1 MKSSWTIG
9 KKLIVSFMC
18 VAFITLLL
26 GIVGY
31 YGAVRSGGS
40 VEEIGNVF
48 LPSIDSLLIIKGNA
62 ENIRGTMRTLAIPG
76 LEAEIRHRQYNN
88 LAAARESYEAAWKT
102 FETLPQ
108 TAEVSRLWNQFV
120 PTWNAWRAENN
131 KFVEMSR
138 EIDRIGIV
146 NPTEL
151 VGQLEQFGKDHYALV
166 QNVLHLL
173 HVSDTAFDGGEDH
186 TTCNAGR
193 WSSTFKT
200 NNQTLQNMLREF
212 EDPHRRFHEAVGKI
226 KKLVAAGGVDEAI
239 KVYRNEML
247 PNMNQVFSQFAS
259 MTAFAMEAND
269 IMYKAQ
275 EQAFGRVT
283 EAQRTAIGFLDQI
296 LELSRKVAA
305 TEVNIARSQAS
316 FLKISSLTAIF
327 AGVMLAIGL
336 GLLITRSI
344 NKALKQIIENLND
357 GAEQVASASGQVAS
371 ASQQLAEG
379 ANEQASTLE
388 ETSSALEQM
397 AAQTRQNADNAEQ
410 ADKAVRE
417 TSKIV
422 ENGVNSM
429 QRMKQAINEIKES
442 SHETSKIIKT
452 IDEIAFQTNLLAL
465 NAAVE
470 AARAGEAGKG
480 FAVVAEEVRNLAQRS
495 AEAAQN
501 TSQLIARS
509 QENSNNGV
517 IVAEEVA
524 GQLDSIKE
532 SSKKFNI
539 LIAEIAAASKE
550 QALGIEQVNTATSEM
565 DKVVQQNAADS
576 EESAS
581 AAEQLSAQA
590 EEMEK
595 IVAELAVMVSGSR
608 NGNGNGNGNGNS
620 SKRRI
625 NSEDLDN
632 SRSKQIH
639 YEQKPAT
646 RGKKLL
652 GKLRSFKTQSTNQ
665 PKAHQVIPL
674 DENEFKDF

>member
-1 MKSSWTIG
+1 MKGSWTIG
-9 KKLIVSFMC
+9 KKLIVSFMA
-18 VAFITLLL
+18 VAFITLVL

-31 YGAVRSGGS
+31 YGAVKSEGS
-40 VEEIGNVF
+40 VEEIGTVR
-48 LPSIDSLLIIKGNA
+48 LPSVDSLLVIKGNA

-76 LEAEIRHRQYNN
+76 LDHEMRERQYNN
-88 LAAARESYEAAWKT
+88 LAAARERYEEAWKAYEA
-102 FETLPQ
+102 LSQ
-108 TAEVSRLWNQFV
+108 TAEEARLWNQLV
-120 PTWNAWRAENN
+120 PAWNAWRAANT
-131 KFVEMSR
+131 KVVEMNR
-138 EIDRIGIV
+138 EFDRIGITD
-146 NPTEL
+146 PMEL
-151 VGQLEQFGKDHYALV
+151 TRQLERFAKDHYTLV

-173 HVSDTAFDGGEDH
+173 YLSGDVFEGGDSH

-193 WSSTFKT
+193 WLPTFKT
-200 NNQTLQNMLREF
+200 DNPALLTMLQEF
-212 EDPHRRFHEAVGKI
+212 EAPHRRFHEAVGKI
-226 KKLVAAGGVDEAI
+226 KKMVAEGRTDEAVD
-239 KVYRNEML
+239 VYRKEMV
-247 PNMNQVFSQFAS
+247 PNMKVVFAQFDR
-259 MTAFAMEAND
+259 MTGLANEALSNLNTT
-269 IMYKAQ
+269 Q
-275 EQAFGRVT
+275 EQLLGPVT
-283 EAQRTAIGFLDQI
+283 QAQRTAIGFLDQI
-296 LELSRKVAA
+296 LELNRNVAV
-305 TEVNIARSQAS
+305 TEVEQAHSQAA
-316 FLKISSLTAIF
+316 FLKFFSMTAMIL
-327 AGVMLAIGL
+327 GVVLAIGL
-336 GLLITRSI
+336 GFLITRSI
-344 NKALKQIIENLND
+344 NKSLKQIIEGLNE

-422 ENGVNSM
+422 ENGVTSM
-429 QRMKQAINEIKES
+429 QRMKLAINEIKES

-480 FAVVAEEVRNLAQRS
+480 FAVVAEEVRNLAKRS

-501 TSQLIARS
+501 TSQLIAKS

-517 IVAEEVA
+517 VVAEEVA

-532 SSKKFNI
+532 SSEKVNT

-550 QALGIEQVNTATSEM
+550 QAQGIEQVNTATSEM

-595 IVAELAVMVSGSR
+595 VVAELAAMVSGS
-608 NGNGNGNGNGNS
+608 GNGNGNGNGN
-620 SKRRI
+620 KRRI
-625 NSEDLDN
+625 TAVGFDDAKT
-632 SRSKQIH
+632 KQIH
-639 YEQKPAT
+639 YEQKPAQE
-646 RGKKLL
+646 RKKTLV
-652 GKLRSFKTQSTNQ
+652 KLSSAKMQSPNK

>member
-1 MKSSWTIG
+1 MKGSWTVG

-18 VAFITLLL
+18 VAMITLVL
-26 GIVGY
+26 GIMGY
-31 YGAVRSGGS
+31 YGAFKSEGS
-40 VEEIGNVF
+40 VEEIGNVR
-48 LPSIDSLLIIKGNA
+48 LPSVDSLLIIKGNA

-76 LEAEIRHRQYNN
+76 LDKEMRERQYNN
-88 LAAARESYEAAWKT
+88 LAAARERYGEAWKVY
-102 FETLPQ
+102 ESLPQ
-108 TAEVSRLWNQFV
+108 TAEESRLWNQFV
-120 PTWNAWRAENN
+120 PTWNIWRTENS
-131 KFVEMSR
+131 KLVDMSR
-138 EIDRIGIV
+138 EFDRIGIT
-146 NPTEL
+146 NPQQL
-151 VGQLEQFGKDHYALV
+151 ISQLEGFTKDHYNLV

-173 HVSDTAFDGGEDH
+173 YVSGNVFDGGDDH

-193 WSSTFKT
+193 WFQTFRT
-200 NNQTLQNMLREF
+200 DNPALTTILQEF
-212 EDPHRRFHEAVGKI
+212 DGPHRRFHEAVGKI
-226 KKLVAAGGVDEAI
+226 KKMVAEGRTEEAVDI
-239 KVYRNEML
+239 YRKEMV
-247 PNMNQVFSQFAS
+247 PNMNVVFVRFDR
-259 MTAFAMEAND
+259 MTGLAND
-269 IMYKAQ
+269 ALTTLNTAQ
-275 EQAFGRVT
+275 EQLLGPVT
-283 EAQRTAIGFLDQI
+283 QAQRTTIELLDKLVQ
-296 LELSRKVAA
+296 LNRDVAVA
-305 TEVNIARSQAS
+305 QTSQAQS
-316 FLKISSLTAIF
+316 KAVFLKFFSMIAMI
-327 AGVMLAIGL
+327 AGVVLAVGL
-336 GLLITRSI
+336 GLLITRNI
-344 NKALKQIIENLND
+344 NNTLKRIIEGLND
-357 GAEQVASASGQVAS
+357 GAQQVASASGQVAS

-379 ANEQASTLE
+379 ANQQASTLE

-397 AAQTRQNADNAEQ
+397 ASQTRQNADNAEQ

-422 ENGVNSM
+422 ENGVSSM
-429 QRMKQAINEIKES
+429 QRMKLAINEIKES

-501 TSQLIARS
+501 TSQLIAKS

-517 IVAEEVA
+517 NVAEEVA

-532 SSKKFNI
+532 SSEKVNT

-550 QALGIEQVNTATSEM
+550 QAQGIEQVNTATSEM

-581 AAEQLSAQA
+581 AAEELSAQA
-590 EEMEK
+590 QEMEK
-595 IVAELAVMVSGSR
+595 IVAELAAMVGGIQ
-608 NGNGNGNGNGNS
+608 NGNGNGNR
-620 SKRRI
+620 KRLSL
-625 NSEDLDN
+625 NEFDS

-639 YEQKPAT
+639 YEQTP
-646 RGKKLL
+646 RNGERKLL
-652 GKLRSFKTQSTNQ
+652 GKLRSHKTQNTSQ

>member
-1 MKSSWTIG
+1 MRGSWTIG

-18 VAFITLLL
+18 VAMITLVM
-26 GIVGY
+26 GVMGY
-31 YGAVRSGGS
+31 YGAVKSGGS
-40 VEEIGNVF
+40 IEVIGDDI
-48 LPSIDSLLIIKGNA
+48 LPAVDSLLIIKGNA

-76 LEAEIRHRQYNN
+76 LDKEMRERQYNN
-88 LAAARESYEAAWKT
+88 LATARERYGEAWKAYEA
-102 FETLPQ
+102 LPQ
-108 TAEVSRLWNQFV
+108 SAEEARLWNQFV
-120 PTWNAWRAENN
+120 PAWNVWRAENT
-131 KFVEMSR
+131 KAVEMSR
-138 EIDRIGIV
+138 EFDRIGIADPV
-146 NPTEL
+146 DLE
-151 VGQLEQFGKDHYALV
+151 GRFEQFAKDHYNLV

-173 HVSDTAFDGGEDH
+173 YLSGNAFDGGDDH
-186 TTCNAGR
+186 MTCNAGR
-193 WSSTFKT
+193 WLPTFKT
-200 NNQTLQNMLREF
+200 ENPSLLTMLREF

-226 KKLVAAGGVDEAI
+226 KKLAAAGRNDEAI
-239 KVYRNEML
+239 HVYQSEMV
-247 PNMNQVFSQFAS
+247 PNMNLVFSQFDR
-259 MTAFAMEAND
+259 MTAIVGEARGVMQK
-269 IMYKAQ
+269 IEEQLLGPVAQ
-275 EQAFGRVT
+275 
-283 EAQRTAIGFLDQI
+283 AQRTAIELLDQVVQFNRN
-296 LELSRKVAA
+296 ESK
-305 TEVNIARSQAS
+305 TETAQAQSQAV
-316 FLKISSLTAIF
+316 FLEFFSMIAMI
-327 AGVMLAIGL
+327 AGVVLAIGL

-344 NKALKQIIENLND
+344 NKSLKQIIEGLND

-379 ANEQASTLE
+379 ANQQASTLE

-410 ADKAVRE
+410 ADKSVRE

-422 ENGVNSM
+422 ENGVSSM
-429 QRMKQAINEIKES
+429 QRMKLAINEIKES

-501 TSQLIARS
+501 TSQLIAKS

-517 IVAEEVA
+517 TVAEEVA

-532 SSKKFNI
+532 SSEKVNT

-550 QALGIEQVNTATSEM
+550 QAQGIEQVNTATSEM

-581 AAEQLSAQA
+581 AAEELSAQA

-595 IVAELAVMVSGSR
+595 IVAELAAMVGGSR
-608 NGNGNGNGNGNS
+608 NGNGNGNGH
-620 SKRRI
+620 KRRI
-625 NSEDLDN
+625 TAGGFDDG
-632 SRSKQIH
+632 RTKKIH
-639 YEQKPAT
+639 YEHKPVKVA
-646 RGKKLL
+646 KKLM
-652 GKLRSFKTQSTNQ
+652 GKLRPSKMQSPNQ

-674 DENEFKDF
+674 DEDEFKDF

>member
-1 MKSSWTIG
+1 MEIKMKGSWTFG

-18 VAFITLLL
+18 VAMITLVL

-31 YGAVRSGGS
+31 YGAVKSEGS
-40 VEEIGNVF
+40 VEEIGNVR
-48 LPSIDSLLIIKGNA
+48 LPSVDSLLIIKGNA

-76 LEAEIRHRQYNN
+76 LDIEMRERQYNN
-88 LAAARESYEAAWKT
+88 LVAARERYEEAWKVYEA
-102 FETLPQ
+102 LPKS
-108 TAEVSRLWNQFV
+108 AEEIRLWNQFV
-120 PTWNAWRAENN
+120 PAWNVWRAENT

-138 EIDRIGIV
+138 EIDRLGV
-146 NPTEL
+146 ANP
-151 VGQLEQFGKDHYALV
+151 EQTANEALSYL
-166 QNVLHLL
+166 N
-173 HVSDTAFDGGEDH
+173 
-186 TTCNAGR
+186 
-193 WSSTFKT
+193 
-200 NNQTLQNMLREF
+200 
-212 EDPHRRFHEAVGKI
+212 
-226 KKLVAAGGVDEAI
+226 
-239 KVYRNEML
+239 
-247 PNMNQVFSQFAS
+247 
-259 MTAFAMEAND
+259 
-269 IMYKAQ
+269 KAQ
-275 EQAFGRVT
+275 EQLLGPVT
-283 EAQRTAIGFLDQI
+283 QAANTAIELLDQI
-296 LELSRKVAA
+296 VKYNRDVAKDEIEQA
-305 TEVNIARSQAS
+305 QSQAS
-316 FLKISSLTAIF
+316 FLRFFSMISMIL
-327 AGVMLAIGL
+327 GVALAIGL

-344 NKALKQIIENLND
+344 NKALKQIIDGLND

-379 ANEQASTLE
+379 ANQQASTLE

-417 TSKIV
+417 TSRIV
-422 ENGVNSM
+422 ENGVTSM
-429 QRMKQAINEIKES
+429 QRMKLAINEIKES
-442 SHETSKIIKT
+442 SRETSKIIKT

-501 TSQLIARS
+501 TSQLIAKS

-517 IVAEEVA
+517 TVAEEVA

-532 SSKKFNI
+532 SSEKVNT

-550 QALGIEQVNTATSEM
+550 QAQGIEQVNTATSEM

-590 EEMEK
+590 EDMEK
-595 IVAELAVMVSGSR
+595 IVAELAAMVSGSR
-608 NGNGNGNGNGNS
+608 NGNGNGH
-620 SKRRI
+620 KRKI
-625 NSEDLDN
+625 TGGGFDD
-632 SRSKQIH
+632 SRVKKIH
-639 YEQKPAT
+639 YEQKPVKA
-646 RGKKLL
+646 GKKLL
-652 GKLRSFKTQSTNQ
+652 GKLRPSKMQSPNQ

-674 DENEFKDF
+674 DEDEFKDF

>member
-1 MKSSWTIG
+1 MKGSWTIG

-18 VAFITLLL
+18 VALITLVL

-31 YGAVRSGGS
+31 YGAVKSGGS
-40 VEEIGNVF
+40 IEEIGNVL
-48 LPSIDSLLIIKGNA
+48 LPGVDSLLIIKGNA

-76 LEAEIRHRQYNN
+76 LDKEMRERQYNN
-88 LAAARESYEAAWKT
+88 LATARERYGEAWKAYEA
-102 FETLPQ
+102 LPQ
-108 TAEVSRLWNQFV
+108 TPEESRLWNQFG
-120 PTWNAWRAENN
+120 PAWNAWRAENT
-131 KFVEMSR
+131 KAVEMSR
-138 EIDRIGIV
+138 ESDRIGIADPV
-146 NPTEL
+146 EL
-151 VGQLEQFGKDHYALV
+151 LGQIEGFAKDHYNLV

-173 HVSDTAFDGGEDH
+173 YVSNTEFEGGHDH

-193 WSSTFKT
+193 WITGFKT
-200 NNQTLQNMLREF
+200 DSPALLTILQEF
-212 EDPHRRFHEAVGKI
+212 RAPHQRFHESVGKI
-226 KKLVAAGGVDEAI
+226 KKMAAEGRTNEAVDI
-239 KVYRNEML
+239 YRKEMV
-247 PNMNQVFSQFAS
+247 PNMNMVFAQFDR
-259 MTAFAMEAND
+259 MNTTANEALSNLN
-269 IMYKAQ
+269 KVQ
-275 EQAFGRVT
+275 EQLLGPVAQ
-283 EAQRTAIGFLDQI
+283 AQRTAIELLDNVVQFNRN
-296 LELSRKVAA
+296 LVAVETDQA
-305 TEVNIARSQAS
+305 LSQAS
-316 FLKISSLTAIF
+316 FLKFFSMIAMIV
-327 AGVMLAIGL
+327 GVVLAVGL

-344 NKALKQIIENLND
+344 NKALKKIIDGLND

-422 ENGVNSM
+422 ENGVTSM
-429 QRMKQAINEIKES
+429 QRMKLAINEIKES

-480 FAVVAEEVRNLAQRS
+480 FAVVAEEVRNLAKRS

-501 TSQLIARS
+501 TSQLIAKS

-517 IVAEEVA
+517 VVAEEVA

-532 SSKKFNI
+532 SSEKVNT

-550 QALGIEQVNTATSEM
+550 QAQGIEQVNTATSEM

-595 IVAELAVMVSGSR
+595 IVAELAAMVGGSR
-608 NGNGNGNGNGNS
+608 NGNGNGNG
-620 SKRRI
+620 SKHRLTAVGF
-625 NSEDLDN
+625 DDAKP
-632 SRSKQIH
+632 KQIH
-639 YEQKPAT
+639 YERKPAQKRKKT
-646 RGKKLL
+646 LAQLSSGKM
-652 GKLRSFKTQSTNQ
+652 QSSNQ

>member
-1 MKSSWTIG
+1 MKGSWTIG
-9 KKLIVSFMC
+9 KKLIVSFMA
-18 VAFITLLL
+18 VAFITLVL

-31 YGAVRSGGS
+31 YGAVKSDGS
-40 VEEIGNVF
+40 VEEIGNVR
-48 LPSIDSLLIIKGNA
+48 LPSVDSLLVIKGNA
-62 ENIRGTMRTLAIPG
+62 ENIRGTMRTLAISG
-76 LEAEIRHRQYNN
+76 LDKEMRERQYNN
-88 LAAARESYEAAWKT
+88 LATARERYEEAWKAYEA
-102 FETLPQ
+102 LPQ
-108 TAEVSRLWNQFV
+108 TAEEALLWNQLV
-120 PTWNAWRAENN
+120 PAWNAWRAENT
-131 KFVEMSR
+131 KVVEMNR
-138 EIDRIGIV
+138 EFDRIGITD
-146 NPTEL
+146 PMEL
-151 VGQLEQFGKDHYALV
+151 TRQLERFTKDHYTLV

-173 HVSDTAFDGGEDH
+173 YVSGDVFEGGDSH

-193 WSSTFKT
+193 WLPTFKT
-200 NNQTLQNMLREF
+200 DNPALLTMLQEF
-212 EDPHRRFHEAVGKI
+212 EAPHRRFHEAVGKI
-226 KKLVAAGGVDEAI
+226 KKMVAEGRTDEAI
-239 KVYRNEML
+239 DVYRKEMV
-247 PNMNQVFSQFAS
+247 PNMNVVFAQFDR
-259 MTAFAMEAND
+259 MTGLANEALSNLNTT
-269 IMYKAQ
+269 Q
-275 EQAFGRVT
+275 EQLLGPVT
-283 EAQRTAIGFLDQI
+283 QAQRTAMGFLDQI
-296 LELSRKVAA
+296 LELNRNVAV
-305 TEVNIARSQAS
+305 TEVEQAHSQSA
-316 FLKISSLTAIF
+316 FLIFFSMTAMIL
-327 AGVMLAIGL
+327 GVVLAVGL

-344 NKALKQIIENLND
+344 NKSLKQIIEGLND

-397 AAQTRQNADNAEQ
+397 AAQTRQSADNAEQ

-422 ENGVNSM
+422 ENGVTSM
-429 QRMKQAINEIKES
+429 QRMKLAINEIKES

-480 FAVVAEEVRNLAQRS
+480 FAVVAEEVRNLAKRS

-501 TSQLIARS
+501 TSQLIAKS

-517 IVAEEVA
+517 VVAEEVA

-532 SSKKFNI
+532 SSQKVNT

-550 QALGIEQVNTATSEM
+550 QAQGIEQVNTATSEM

-595 IVAELAVMVSGSR
+595 IVAELAAMVGGGR
-608 NGNGNGNGNGNS
+608 NGNGNGNGN
-620 SKRRI
+620 KRRI
-625 NSEDLDN
+625 TALGFDDAKT
-632 SRSKQIH
+632 KQIH
-639 YEQKPAT
+639 YGKPAQE
-646 RGKKLL
+646 RKKTLA
-652 GKLRSFKTQSTNQ
+652 KLSSTKMQIHNQ

>member
-1 MKSSWTIG
+1 MKGSWTIG
-9 KKLIVSFMC
+9 KKLIVSFMS
-18 VAFITLLL
+18 VAIITLVL

-31 YGAVRSGGS
+31 YGAVKSGDS
-40 VEEIGNVF
+40 IEEIGNVR
-48 LPSIDSLLIIKGNA
+48 LPSVDSLLVIKGNA

-76 LEAEIRHRQYNN
+76 LDKEMRERQYNS
-88 LAAARESYEAAWKT
+88 LSAARERYEDAWKAYEA
-102 FETLPQ
+102 LPQ
-108 TAEVSRLWNQFV
+108 SAEEALLWNQLV
-120 PTWNAWRAENN
+120 PAWNAWRAENT
-131 KFVEMSR
+131 KVVEMSR
-138 EIDRIGIV
+138 EFDRIGIS
-146 NPTEL
+146 NPEQL
-151 VGQLEQFGKDHYALV
+151 VRQLEGFIKDHYALV

-173 HVSDTAFDGGEDH
+173 YLSSNAFDGGEDH
-186 TTCNAGR
+186 MTCNAGR
-193 WSSTFKT
+193 WFQTFKT
-200 NNQTLQNMLREF
+200 DNPALLTTLQEF
-212 EDPHRRFHEAVGKI
+212 EAPHRRFHEAVGKI
-226 KKLVAAGGVDEAI
+226 KKMVAEGKTDEATDI
-239 KVYRNEML
+239 YRKEMV
-247 PNMNQVFSQFAS
+247 PNMKVVFAQFDRMIGLAN
-259 MTAFAMEAND
+259 EALSTLN
-269 IMYKAQ
+269 MAQ
-275 EQAFGRVT
+275 EHLLGPVT
-283 EAQRTAIGFLDQI
+283 QAQRTAIGFLDQI
-296 LELSRKVAA
+296 LELNRNVAVTKVGQAH
-305 TEVNIARSQAS
+305 SQAV
-316 FLKISSLTAIF
+316 FLKFFSMVAMI
-327 AGVMLAIGL
+327 AGMVLAIGL
-336 GLLITRSI
+336 GVLITRSI
-344 NKALKQIIENLND
+344 NNTLKRIIESLND
-357 GAEQVASASGQVAS
+357 GAQQVASASGQVAS

-379 ANEQASTLE
+379 ANQQASTLE

-422 ENGVNSM
+422 ENGVSSM
-429 QRMKQAINEIKES
+429 QRMKLAINEIKES

-501 TSQLIARS
+501 TSQLIAKS

-517 IVAEEVA
+517 TVAEEVA

-532 SSKKFNI
+532 SSEKVNT

-550 QALGIEQVNTATSEM
+550 QAQGIEQVNTATSEM

-581 AAEQLSAQA
+581 AAEELSAQS

-595 IVAELAVMVSGSR
+595 IVAELAAMVGGSR
-608 NGNGNGNGNGNS
+608 NGNGNGH
-620 SKRRI
+620 RRQLTVG
-625 NSEDLDN
+625 DFDN
-632 SRSKQIH
+632 SRSKQLH
-639 YEQKPAT
+639 YEQKPRNGDRKPFGQLKTNKT
-646 RGKKLL
+646 RNM
-652 GKLRSFKTQSTNQ
+652 NQ